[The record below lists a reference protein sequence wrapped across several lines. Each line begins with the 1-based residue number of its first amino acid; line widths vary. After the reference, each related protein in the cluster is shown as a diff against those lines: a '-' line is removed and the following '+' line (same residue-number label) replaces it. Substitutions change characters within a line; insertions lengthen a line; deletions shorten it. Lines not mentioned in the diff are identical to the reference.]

1 MVDIY
6 HCKIVGEMPVQQ
18 WEKYIAMLPP
28 AHMEKIR
35 RFRRWE
41 DRHLHLFA
49 RLLLRQG
56 LLKYGYE
63 ENILDA
69 IQTNAFNK
77 PFLNEDIDF
86 SISHSGRYAICA
98 LSKDGRLGVD
108 VEKKDRQFDLAL
120 LGDILSPEEMGYV
133 LGSNDKC
140 DAFFRIWTR
149 KESLIKADG
158 RGFSASPL
166 DQINC
171 LADEVILEEK
181 KWFIRDLDLDN
192 DFSAALSTDI
202 ANPVVHFIP
211 IEF

>member
-1 MVDIY
+1 MIDIY
-6 HCKIVGEMPVQQ
+6 HCTMAGEMPIQQ
-18 WEKYIAMLPP
+18 WDKYFALLPP
-28 AHMEKIR
+28 AQKEKNR
-35 RFRRWE
+35 RYRRWE

-49 RLLLRQG
+49 RLLLREG
-56 LLKYGYE
+56 LLRHGYE

-69 IQTNAFNK
+69 IQTNAYDK

-86 SISHSGRYAICA
+86 SISHSGNQVVCAI
-98 LSKDGRLGVD
+98 SKKVRLGVD
-108 VEKKDRQFDLAL
+108 IEKKDRQFDLDL
-120 LGDILSPEEMGYV
+120 LGNILSPDERDYV
-133 LGSNDKC
+133 LGAHDKC

-171 LADEVILEEK
+171 LPDEVMLEKK

-192 DFSAALSTDI
+192 DYSSSLSTDI
-202 ANPVVHFIP
+202 ANPVVNF
-211 IEF
+211 FLLGF